1 MHGDILG
8 VSQKMGMERCEA
20 GVGGG
25 ESFVP
30 VKCWFFL
37 KGICSS
43 SMIFSNFE
51 YYNQIC
57 TLEKSLCQ

>member
-1 MHGDILG
+1 
-8 VSQKMGMERCEA
+8 MGMERCEA